1 MKRSSLITPVTK
13 EAFKHPNEPE
23 RIPQIEVQKVLR
35 QPYPEQKDEEEDRR
49 PKEVLVPLA
58 GNIRGISE
66 HIEVQT
72 DKLRD
77 YLDRLEL

>member
-1 MKRSSLITPVTK
+1 MNLKGFHRLKFKSLTSVIG
-13 EAFKHPNEPE
+13 ELGE
-23 RIPQIEVQKVLR
+23 RLTKVLR